1 MEGYEYVQSEKKVVP
16 SNSNVLSNL
25 DEDWDQS
32 TMKYDDDSI
41 SEYDS
46 GEDDDYGGFAIE
58 FGELKIGDKNI
69 QSNINDSASTGTM
82 NLPTP
87 KGFIDP
93 DAGTTPPETKGIKNI
108 VKDLSGEFSK
118 QLGEK
123 PLNNPDKHDTSEME
137 SYSSSIEDQS
147 MDLELDSLQYN
158 GSEDIAKTTQKT
170 ILTNID
176 QDIGETLNV
185 SQSNAPRSLGK
196 NSLNLINSAVYAPSK
211 QDGGGERL

>member
-1 MEGYEYVQSEKKVVP
+1 
-16 SNSNVLSNL
+16 
-25 DEDWDQS
+25 
-32 TMKYDDDSI
+32 MKYDDDSI

-46 GEDDDYGGFAIE
+46 DEDDDYGGFAIE

-69 QSNINDSASTGTM
+69 QSNIDDSASTGTM

-123 PLNNPDKHDTSEME
+123 PRNNPDNHDTSEME
-137 SYSSSIEDQS
+137 SDSSSIEDQR
-147 MDLELDSLQYN
+147 MDLELGSLQYN
-158 GSEDIAKTTQKT
+158 GSEDIPRTTQKT
-170 ILTNID
+170 IFTNIY

-211 QDGGGERL
+211 QDGGGERS